1 MPMKSKDINKK
12 YGQKLIWCL
21 EEGNEQCEHCLGFYY
36 STLVRKKL
44 LSRKKAFEL
53 ENREKKNCLKHFHI
67 LKKMII
73 KIMR

>member
-36 STLVRKKL
+36 SENGYFCSECDSPVCQSCAIMIRETNQVICPDCHGKK
-44 LSRKKAFEL
+44 E
-53 ENREKKNCLKHFHI
+53 E
-67 LKKMII
+67 
-73 KIMR
+73 